1 MARKTKL
8 VTITAEGRDN
18 GKGFFL
24 TEMPAVQT
32 EKWAARALL
41 ALTSSGVELPEGF
54 DARTASSAQL
64 VSVGLEAFG
73 KAKWDLIE
81 PLLDEMM
88 SCVQYVGNP
97 EKSPDVKLAMSSV
110 PDAIEEV
117 STLLTIRKELLEL
130 HLGFSLAAK
139 PQS

>member
-117 STLLTIRKELLEL
+117 TTLLTIRKELLEL
-130 HLGFSLAAK
+130 HLGFSLADR
-139 PQS
+139 PQR

>member
-1 MARKTKL
+1 MCRQYA
-8 VTITAEGRDN
+8 
-18 GKGFFL
+18 
-24 TEMPAVQT
+24 
-32 EKWAARALL
+32 
-41 ALTSSGVELPEGF
+41 TSSIGPVESSVVLIRSHT
-54 DARTASSAQL
+54 RTASSAQL

-117 STLLTIRKELLEL
+117 TTLLTIRKELLEL
-130 HLGFSLAAK
+130 HLGFSLADR